1 MVSVRCALFNPMGS
15 SNITRGFSASRISYS
30 QRLHPWPA
38 DDITPTRSTYQPERF
53 IRKKK
58 GRISTVGSL
67 SPDDHEVSQPDRE
80 KIFKGPSDNND
91 SSTEWEDSASESD
104 ISGDDEKERFAMTKS
119 PPEKLLQPSL
129 LTAMM
134 CQSSSTTLQPAKAI
148 GAERTRS
155 SPTSQLL
162 HPPINGPSFRT
173 SQDGNDDESTL
184 VMGDCPIPLPNTGD
198 TSLPSR
204 SGPLSP
210 TTTRENML
218 AHELDKPL
226 TYGLNQEHKQRSATV
241 DAEFN
246 RRRKAHNMA
255 NVEEFSSQEHR
266 TENQQARQHKN
277 SISTQPICTE
287 QSDKNKSWNYYF
299 DNGPSEYHSKGW

>member
-1 MVSVRCALFNPMGS
+1 MGS

-30 QRLHPWPA
+30 QQLHPWPA
-38 DDITPTRSTYQPERF
+38 DDITPARSTYQPERF

-58 GRISTVGSL
+58 GRISTAGGL

-80 KIFKGPSDNND
+80 KILKGPSDNND
-91 SSTEWEDSASESD
+91 GSTEWEDSASESD
-104 ISGDDEKERFAMTKS
+104 ISRYDEKEPFAMTKS

-148 GAERTRS
+148 GAE
-155 SPTSQLL
+155 
-162 HPPINGPSFRT
+162 
-173 SQDGNDDESTL
+173 STL
-184 VMGDCPIPLPNTGD
+184 VMADCPIPIPNTGD

-204 SGPLSP
+204 SDPLSP

-226 TYGLNQEHKQRSATV
+226 TCGLNQEHKQRSATV
-241 DAEFN
+241 NAEFN

-266 TENQQARQHKN
+266 TENQQARQRKN

-287 QSDKNKSWNYYF
+287 QSDENKLWNYYF